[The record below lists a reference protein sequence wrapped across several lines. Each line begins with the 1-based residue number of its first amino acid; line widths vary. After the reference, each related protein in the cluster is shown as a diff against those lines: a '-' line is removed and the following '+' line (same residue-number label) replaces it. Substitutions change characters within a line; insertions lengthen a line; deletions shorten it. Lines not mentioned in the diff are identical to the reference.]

1 MMQATNSNQQEL
13 DGGLQN
19 ILSNIIQ
26 EQVDSMVSEMTAKV
40 SEELKDLLDQAM
52 EHVKETLGGLAEQVF
67 GGTEENQGAQAML
80 EPIFET
86 LEQCLK
92 PAARSSSTPSRRPP
106 ASWAWTCRALGQQT
120 RAIGRRR

>member
-52 EHVKETLGGLAEQVF
+52 EGVKETWA
-67 GGTEENQGAQAML
+67 AW
-80 EPIFET
+80 PSR
-86 LEQCLK
+86 CS
-92 PAARSSSTPSRRPP
+92 AARKR
-106 ASWAWTCRALGQQT
+106 T
-120 RAIGRRR
+120 RAPRRC